1 MKYLFAVASLMAVSV
16 PAPVQAETIYLLI
29 KSESSA
35 HARGGGV
42 ALHSIP
48 MTSLDQCEE
57 MGALIIA
64 SDRFDAGYS
73 KDDGFECI
81 EGK

>member
-16 PAPVQAETIYLLI
+16 PVQAETVYLLI
-29 KSESSA
+29 KSESNA
-35 HARGGGV
+35 YQRGGGV

-48 MTSLDQCEE
+48 MTSLDKCEE

-64 SDRFDAGYS
+64 SDRFNAGYA

>member
-1 MKYLFAVASLMAVSV
+1 MKFLFAVTSLMVASI
-16 PAPVQAETIYLLI
+16 PVQAETIYLLI
-29 KSESSA
+29 KSESRA
-35 HARGGGV
+35 QWGGGV